1 MKEFQ
6 IRDNEAGQRFDK
18 YLSKLLRNAPK
29 SFFYKMLR
37 KKNITLNGKKA
48 TGNEKLEAGDQVKLF
63 LSDETFDKFSQQD
76 KAARAVTT
84 LDVLYEDAD
93 VLLINKPAGMLSQPD
108 DTKEPSMVEYVIGYL
123 LEKGELTEEDLL
135 IETAQTEGYVTESE
149 GETAVVL
156 DTNLTPELIEEGFVR
171 EIISK
176 VQTMRKEA
184 GFEVMDKIRVSVK
197 DNDKIIETMKAN
209 EAEIKSEVLAEE
221 VVYGETNGYVKEWNI
236 NKEHV
241 TLGVTKL

>member
-1 MKEFQ
+1 MKVLIVSDTHGHDE
-6 IRDNEAGQRFDK
+6 N
-18 YLSKLLRNAPK
+18 
-29 SFFYKMLR
+29 
-37 KKNITLNGKKA
+37 
-48 TGNEKLEAGDQVKLF
+48 LE
-63 LSDETFDKFSQQD
+63 
-76 KAARAVTT
+76 RAVMMETPFDM
-84 LDVLYEDAD
+84 LVHCGDVEGREIFIEALVDCPCCIVAGNNDFFSDLPREEEIDID
-93 VLLINKPAGMLSQPD
+93 GNK
-108 DTKEPSMVEYVIGYL
+108 V
-123 LEKGELTEEDLL
+123 ELTEEDLL

-209 EAEIKSEVLAEE
+209 EAEIKSEVLAEK
-221 VVYGETNGYVKEWNI
+221 VVYGETDGYVKEWNI

>member
-1 MKEFQ
+1 MSDLK
-6 IRDNEAGQRFDK
+6 
-18 YLSKLLRNAPK
+18 
-29 SFFYKMLR
+29 
-37 KKNITLNGKKA
+37 TNGVLVLDID
-48 TGNEKLEAGDQVKLF
+48 GNKV
-63 LSDETFDKFSQQD
+63 
-76 KAARAVTT
+76 
-84 LDVLYEDAD
+84 
-93 VLLINKPAGMLSQPD
+93 
-108 DTKEPSMVEYVIGYL
+108 
-123 LEKGELTEEDLL
+123 ELTEEDLL

-176 VQTMRKEA
+176 VQTMRKE
-184 GFEVMDKIRVSVK
+184 IRVSVK

-221 VVYGETNGYVKEWNI
+221 VVYGETDGYVKEWNI

>member
-1 MKEFQ
+1 MGPKYGKLLNGIRTALTELNGTEAMKELK
-6 IRDNEAGQRFDK
+6 ETG
-18 YLSKLLRNAPK
+18 LL
-29 SFFYKMLR
+29 
-37 KKNITLNGKKA
+37 
-48 TGNEKLEAGDQVKLF
+48 
-63 LSDETFDKFSQQD
+63 
-76 KAARAVTT
+76 T
-84 LDVLYEDAD
+84 LDIDG
-93 VLLINKPAGMLSQPD
+93 NK
-108 DTKEPSMVEYVIGYL
+108 VEL
-123 LEKGELTEEDLL
+123 AEEDLL
-135 IETAQTEGYVTESE
+135 IETAQTEGYVTETDGDTS
-149 GETAVVL
+149 VVL
-156 DTNLTPELIEEGFVR
+156 DTNLTSELIEEGFVR

-176 VQTMRKEA
+176 IQTMRKEA